1 MLHYRKT
8 KVKYNSHNNADKK
21 VQSCGFCD
29 AETSARHV
37 YETDTIAV
45 IPNRVSYDMFEGR
58 RVTEHLMV
66 IPKQHRESFV
76 DFTQQEQLETMQVI
90 AKYET
95 EGYNIY
101 ARGVG
106 SISRSMKHQ
115 HTHLIKLSQRT
126 SNAVFY
132 IKRPYFLLNI

>member
-8 KVKYNSHNNADKK
+8 KVQYNSHNKADKK
-21 VQSCGFCD
+21 VLACGFCD
-29 AETSARHV
+29 AGVSERSVH
-37 YETDTIAV
+37 ETDTVIV

-66 IPKQHRESFV
+66 IPKQHRESFI
-76 DFTQQEQLETMQVI
+76 DFSQQEQLETMQVI
-90 AKYET
+90 AKYEA

-115 HTHLIKLSQRT
+115 HTHLIKLSQRA

-132 IKRPYFLLNI
+132 IKRPYFLLDI

>member
-8 KVKYNSHNNADKK
+8 KVKYNSHRKADKK
-21 VQSCGFCD
+21 VQACGFCD
-29 AETSARHV
+29 AEVSERHV
-37 YETDTIAV
+37 LETQTVMV
-45 IPNRVSYDMFEGR
+45 IPNRISYDMFEGR

-115 HTHLIKLSQRT
+115 HTHLIKLSQQSSR
-126 SNAVFY
+126 AIFF
-132 IKRPYFLLNI
+132 IKRPYFLLDV